1 MLKYETIYEVAGARR
16 RMKGQDRY
24 SYRYDGR
31 NRENDQLAL
40 FTFENEALQD
50 SQHNLDWLLALARS
64 MDQRYVV
71 LTENKVQIAGD
82 IPDRSAKVARA
93 MTPQNWCEL
102 FDLWCESKAPNSTSD
117 KTTRGGVAGLHLWR
131 RCLALKEH
139 QGVYEAS
146 TARRITNREEII
158 RAFWDLGFAT
168 WRGRPYSIAKL
179 RWSGEREEL
188 EELKDL
194 FDRHWSNQYRSEMAK
209 KMVSAYRS
217 INRHAAWPGAW

>member
-1 MLKYETIYEVAGARR
+1 MLKYETIHEVAGARR
-16 RMKGQDRY
+16 RLKGQDRY

-71 LTENKVQIAGD
+71 LTENKVQIAGECQG
-82 IPDRSAKVARA
+82 RSEVLARA
-93 MTPQNWCEL
+93 MAPESWCNR
-102 FDLWCESKAPNSTSD
+102 FDQWVDAAH
-117 KTTRGGVAGLHLWR
+117 TRATADETRHGGVAALHLWR

-146 TARRITNREEII
+146 TGRRITNREEII
-158 RAFWDLGFAT
+158 RAFWSLGFAT

-188 EELKDL
+188 EELRDL
-194 FDRHWSNQYRSEMAK
+194 YDRHWSNQYRSEMAK
-209 KMVSAYRS
+209 KIVSAYRS

>member
-16 RMKGQDRY
+16 RLKGQDRY

-40 FTFENEALQD
+40 FTFENEALHD
-50 SQHNLDWLLALARS
+50 SQHNLDWLLELARS

-82 IPDRSAKVARA
+82 LPGRSSQVARA
-93 MTPQNWCEL
+93 MTPRSWSDL
-102 FDLWCESKAPNSTSD
+102 FDLWCESKSPNATSD
-117 KTTRGGVAGLHLWR
+117 ETSRGGMASLHLWR

-139 QGVYEAS
+139 LGVYEVS
-146 TARRITNREEII
+146 TGRRITNREEII

-168 WRGRPYSIAKL
+168 WRGRPYSIARL

-188 EELKDL
+188 EELTALNNRYWYNSYKT
-194 FDRHWSNQYRSEMAK
+194 EVAK
-209 KMVSAYRS
+209 KIVSAYRS